1 MTEWL
6 LNPNLWFI
14 VGFLII
20 GLGMA
25 LDFLDVALIFG
36 GTAIV
41 LSLLIAFT
49 PWLDSWEKVSLAFI
63 GITVLVF
70 LAFMRV
76 ERNENKDFDIND
88 D

>member
-1 MTEWL
+1 MAAWL

-14 VGFLII
+14 AGFLMI

-36 GTAIV
+36 STAIV

-49 PWLDSWEKVSLAFI
+49 SWLDSWEKVSLAFI
-63 GITVLVF
+63 GIAVLVF
-70 LAFMRV
+70 LAFMRL
-76 ERNENKDFDIND
+76 ERSDNKDFDIND